1 MRASRRND
9 LRDPGQIFRN
19 VRSANRG
26 ALMSARWRRLCRKPS
41 LQCSEGVDA
50 ALRRV
55 VTLAALLAG
64 LMTAQAADET
74 LTLACQGTVIAWTQK
89 DAENEPISVGMIVNF
104 TNGTVQGFGDP
115 GSVDVRI
122 TAVND
127 VAILFRGN
135 KPDGAGFLN
144 ISGAMDRVSGLVQ
157 ARVESTDETGVK
169 VLDARRY
176 DLKCRPTRRMF

>member
-1 MRASRRND
+1 M
-9 LRDPGQIFRN
+9 
-19 VRSANRG
+19 
-26 ALMSARWRRLCRKPS
+26 
-41 LQCSEGVDA
+41 
-50 ALRRV
+50 LRRCSCV
-55 VTLAALLAG
+55 IALAVMLVG
-64 LMTAQAADET
+64 LPTAQAADSI

-89 DAENEPISVGMIVNF
+89 DAEHEPISVGIIVNF

-135 KPDGAGFLN
+135 KPDGPVILN

-157 ARVESTDETGVK
+157 ARIDKMDGAI
-169 VLDARRY
+169 VLDGRRY
-176 DLKCRPTRRMF
+176 DLKCRPTQRMF